1 MRSSHQEEEPHG
13 FSTVVATPVFYDRPW
28 NQSQTSNC
36 NEMVSDANGT
46 ASSQR
51 AFSLSHGHSPA
62 SSQTIQNLGFHCEEG
77 FFTYQLPVH
86 QLHPTKITEFPDN
99 SSFPKLNGF
108 CKDFSSNDDCQPHEK
123 LYVRRIDT
131 GRQTDGLQPL
141 PGNLSENSWC
151 DSHGGGRESF
161 SMGFPTAYLSPSSP
175 RLPFLS
181 GSSDMD
187 LHAMDLLVSARLG
200 RSFCQTSFTG
210 MVSLLGEDA
219 SSGFG
224 HLPESIQGPFHH
236 HLKMPSLASGAAEV
250 RTVNSSWEHKP
261 LQTEPTKPRFEQH
274 SSFSPFKVRKEKMG
288 DRIAAL
294 QQLVAPFGKTDT
306 ASVLMEAIGYI
317 KFLLDQVEKL
327 SLPYLRPSGN
337 KRPRTMQ
344 EASNEERDEMG
355 KRDLRSR
362 GLCLVPLSRT
372 SYI

>member
-1 MRSSHQEEEPHG
+1 MRSSHQEEERHG
-13 FSTVVATPVFYDRPW
+13 FSTVVTAPAFYDRQW
-28 NQSQTSNC
+28 NRSQTSNW
-36 NEMVSDANGT
+36 NEMASDANGT
-46 ASSQR
+46 VSSQR

-62 SSQTIQNLGFHCEEG
+62 TSQTIHNLGFHGEDG
-77 FFTYQLPVH
+77 FTYQLPVH
-86 QLHPTKITEFPDN
+86 QLHPTTITEFPDT

-108 CKDFSSNDDCQPHEK
+108 CKDFSSNDECQPHEK
-123 LYVRRIDT
+123 LFVRRTDT

-161 SMGFPTAYLSPSSP
+161 SMSFPTAYLSHSSP

-187 LHAMDLLVSARLG
+187 LLASARLG

-210 MVSLLGEDA
+210 MVSVLSEDA

-224 HLPESIQGPFHH
+224 HLPESIHGPFHH
-236 HLKMPSLASGAAEV
+236 HHKMPTLASGAAEA
-250 RTVNSSWEHKP
+250 RTVNSGWEHKP
-261 LQTEPTKPRFEQH
+261 LQTAPTKPRFEQH

-327 SLPYLRPSGN
+327 SLPYMRSSGN

-344 EASNEERDEMG
+344 QASNEERDDMG